1 MNIVLFL
8 IGSVCALLGFIGI
21 FIPIWP
27 TTPFLIIA
35 SLCYVRSSE
44 KAYQYLYHHKH
55 FGAYLQHYYT
65 KQGILRKEKIK
76 AYIFLWISIS
86 ISLFLTKSSVMN
98 IMLIGILLCVTIHI
112 MCIKTRE
119 AK

>member
-1 MNIVLFL
+1 MKVILFIVGT
-8 IGSVCALLGFIGI
+8 ICTLLGFIGI

-35 SLCYVRSSE
+35 SLCYLRTSE

-65 KQGILRKEKIK
+65 KRGILRKEKIK
-76 AYIFLWISIS
+76 AFVFLWISIS
-86 ISLFLTKSSVMN
+86 ISLLFTKSLMMN
-98 IMLIGILLCVTIHI
+98 IMLIAILFCVTIHI

-119 AK
+119 A